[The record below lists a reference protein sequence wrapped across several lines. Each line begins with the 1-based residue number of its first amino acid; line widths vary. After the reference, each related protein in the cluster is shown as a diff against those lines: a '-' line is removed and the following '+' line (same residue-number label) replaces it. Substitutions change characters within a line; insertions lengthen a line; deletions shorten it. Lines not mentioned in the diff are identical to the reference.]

1 VIMPVIAND
10 EIIGSSIGRAEASL
24 NDDIES
30 KVRRSRTVHAEV
42 FYCEA
47 PFLRHPSWFGYT

>member
-1 VIMPVIAND
+1 MPVIAND